1 MKPARLLWMAIG
13 LVAGGLTMS
22 ANESHAG
29 DARLDKIFR
38 DYWEVQMQDY
48 PTWATYLGDYRYDDR
63 LTDHSAE
70 AYAHRT
76 QQARSFLR
84 RIDGVPLDG
93 LSSAD
98 SLNHMLF
105 RRQMADALEGAEYDD
120 YLMPITQQGGPP
132 NAFAEL
138 PSFHPMRNV
147 RDVETYIARLRAFPD
162 LVDQVMANMAEGM
175 KRGLMPARITM
186 AEVLPQYEAML
197 TRRPADCVLAEVLDR
212 LPEDLTPAE
221 AEDLRFQV
229 LRAIRDQ
236 VIPSYR
242 KLRNYIR
249 DRYIRAC
256 RKDDGIW
263 SLPAGRSRYAYLVRY
278 YTTTEMSPQEIHETG
293 QRELGEIKAEMRQIT
308 NGLGY
313 RGTLADFS
321 ESLRSNPRY
330 YYTTP
335 EKLMQGFRT
344 ICKRMDERLDSLF
357 GRLPNQWYDL
367 KEMEAFRAPAAPAAY
382 YYGAPDDG
390 SRPGY
395 FYVNT
400 YKPETRPKY
409 TMEALAY
416 HEAVPGHH
424 LQLTIQQELQ
434 GLPDFRRHGGFTA
447 FVEGWGLY
455 AELLPKEVGLYAD
468 LYSDFGRLTYQ
479 AWRAVRL
486 IVDTG
491 IHEFKWTRED
501 AIEFFKENTALSEV
515 NIISEVDRYIATPGQ
530 ALAYM
535 IGRLKIQD
543 LRSEAELKL
552 GDRFDIRA
560 FHDALLE
567 EGALPLD
574 LLDIKMNRWL
584 ATQEIPMQRPQTK
597 VPRRR

>member
-1 MKPARLLWMAIG
+1 MKLARHLGMAIWIA
-13 LVAGGLTMS
+13 AGCVIMS
-22 ANESHAG
+22 AGESFAG

-38 DYWEVQMQDY
+38 DYWEVQMQNY
-48 PTWATYLGDYRYDDR
+48 PTWATYLGDYRYNER
-63 LTDHSAE
+63 LTDHSAQE
-70 AYAHRT
+70 YAHRRE
-76 QQARSFLR
+76 QAQSFLR

-105 RRQMADALEGAEYDD
+105 WRQMADGLEGAKYEG

-132 NAFAEL
+132 NGFAEL
-138 PSFHPMRNV
+138 PSSHPMRNYH
-147 RDVETYIARLRAFPD
+147 DVETYVERLRAFPV
-162 LVDQVMANMAEGM
+162 LVDQVMANMALGM
-175 KRGLMPARITM
+175 QRDLMPARITM
-186 AEVLPQYEAML
+186 EKVLPQYEALL
-197 TRRPADCVLAEVLDR
+197 TSDPADHVLAEVLDK
-212 LPEDLTPAE
+212 LPDDLSAAE
-221 AEDLRFQV
+221 TEELQSQI

-242 KLRNYIR
+242 KLSDYIR

-256 RKDDGIW
+256 RTDDGIW
-263 SLPAGRSRYAYLVRY
+263 SLPDGRSRYAYLVRH

-293 QRELGEIKAEMRQIT
+293 KRELDEIKAEMRQIT
-308 NGLGY
+308 DALQYKGS
-313 RGTLADFS
+313 LADFM

-335 EKLMQGFRT
+335 EELMAGFRT
-344 ICKRMDERLDSLF
+344 ICKRMDGRLDLLF
-357 GRLPNQWYDL
+357 GRLPAQWYDL

-400 YKPETRPKY
+400 YKPATRPKY

-424 LQLTIQQELQ
+424 LQLTIQQELV

-468 LYSDFGRLTYQ
+468 PYSDFGRLTYQ

-491 IHEFKWTRED
+491 IHEFKWTREE

-515 NIISEVDRYIATPGQ
+515 NIISEVERYIATPGQ

-543 LRSEAELKL
+543 IRSKAELTL
-552 GDRFDIRA
+552 GDRFEIRS

-574 LLDIKMNRWL
+574 LLEIKMDRWL
-584 ATQEIPMQRPQTK
+584 TAQETPTH
-597 VPRRR
+597 RRQ

>member
-1 MKPARLLWMAIG
+1 
-13 LVAGGLTMS
+13 MS
-22 ANESHAG
+22 AGVSFAG
-29 DARLDKIFR
+29 DARLDTIFG
-38 DYWEVQMQDY
+38 DYWEVQMQNY
-48 PTWATYLGDYRYDDR
+48 PTWATYLGDYRYNER
-63 LTDHSAE
+63 LTLHSAQD
-70 AYAHRT
+70 YAHRT
-76 QQARSFLR
+76 EQAQSFLR

-105 RRQMADALEGAEYDD
+105 RREMADGLEGARYHG

-132 NAFAEL
+132 NGFAEL
-138 PSFHPMRNV
+138 PSSHPMRDYH
-147 RDVETYIARLRAFPD
+147 DVETYIKRLRAFPT
-162 LVDQVMANMAEGM
+162 LVDQVMANMATGM
-175 KRGLMPARITM
+175 QRGLMPARITM
-186 AEVLPQYEAML
+186 EKVLPQYEALL
-197 TRRPADCVLAEVLDR
+197 TEDPADHVLAGVLDKM
-212 LPEDLTPAE
+212 PEDLSVAE
-221 AEDLRFQV
+221 AEELRSQI
-229 LRAIRDQ
+229 LRAIFDE

-242 KLRNYIR
+242 SLSDYIR
-249 DRYIRAC
+249 DHYMRAC
-256 RKDDGIW
+256 RTDDGIW
-263 SLPAGRSRYAYLVRY
+263 SLPDGQSRYAYLVRH

-293 QRELGEIKAEMRQIT
+293 IRELDEIKAEMRQIT
-308 NGLGY
+308 NALQYDGS
-313 RGTLADFS
+313 LADFM
-321 ESLRSNPRY
+321 EPLRSNPAY

-335 EKLMQGFRT
+335 EELMEGFRT
-344 ICKRMDERLDSLF
+344 ICKRMDGHLELLF
-357 GRLPNQWYDL
+357 GRLPSQWYDL

-424 LQLTIQQELQ
+424 LQLTIQQELV

-455 AELLPKEVGLYAD
+455 AELLPKEVGLYTD
-468 LYSDFGRLTYQ
+468 PYSDFGRLTYQ

-491 IHEFKWTRED
+491 IHEFKWTREE
-501 AIEFFKENTALSEV
+501 AIEFFKENTALSEG
-515 NIISEVDRYIATPGQ
+515 NIISEVERYIATPGQ

-543 LRSEAELKL
+543 IRSKAEFTL
-552 GDRFDIRA
+552 GDRFDIRS

-574 LLDIKMNRWL
+574 LLEIKMDRWL
-584 ATQEIPMQRPQTK
+584 AAQDTPTHSR
-597 VPRRR
+597 